1 MTLRLFIGNRA
12 YSSWSLRGWLAA
24 KQSGLPFE
32 EIFLPLYEAD
42 WEETRRR
49 AELAPSG
56 GKVPILWDGAVAS
69 WNALGIIDH
78 LDRLSGG
85 TRFWPADSAARAFAV
100 SVAAE
105 MQASF
110 QALRGFCPMN
120 TRRQYPGFALAA
132 DARADVRRVEALWE
146 EGLARFGG
154 PWLAGPD
161 WGAAD
166 IMFTPVA
173 SRFTTYDVALFPVAE
188 GLRQRLMAHPFMA
201 EWCAAAETEGHV
213 LERYEY

>member
-1 MTLRLFIGNRA
+1 MTLRLVIGNRA

-24 KQSGLPFE
+24 KQSGLVFE
-32 EIFLPLYEAD
+32 TLFWPLYEAD
-42 WEETRRR
+42 WEEKRRR
-49 AELAPSG
+49 PELAPSG
-56 GKVPILWDGAVAS
+56 GKVPVLWDGAVAS

-85 TRFWPADSAARAFAV
+85 SRFWPADLSARAFAM

-105 MQASF
+105 MQAGF

-120 TRRQYPGFALAA
+120 TRAHHPGFAVSPDAA
-132 DARADVRRVEALWE
+132 ADVRRVEALFE

-173 SRFTTYDVALFPVAE
+173 SRFTTYAVALSPAAE

-201 EWCAAAETEGHV
+201 EWMAAAATEGHV
-213 LERYEY
+213 LARFEF

>member
-1 MTLRLFIGNRA
+1 MLRLVIGNRA

-32 EIFLPLYEAD
+32 ELFLPLYEAD
-42 WEETRRR
+42 WDAHRTRP
-49 AELAPSG
+49 ELAPSG
-56 GKVPILWDGAVAS
+56 GRVPILWDGATAS

-78 LDRLSGG
+78 LDQLSGRA
-85 TRFWPADSAARAFAV
+85 RFWPADSAARAFAV
-100 SVAAE
+100 SIAAE
-105 MQASF
+105 MQSSF

-120 TRRQYPGFALAA
+120 TRRHYPGFALSGEAL
-132 DARADVRRVEALWE
+132 ADVRRVEALWE

-173 SRFTTYDVALFPVAE
+173 SRFTTYDVALSAPAE
-188 GLRQRLMAHPFMA
+188 ALRQRLMAHPFMA
-201 EWCAAAETEGHV
+201 EWVAAAATEGHE
-213 LERYEY
+213 LPRYEF

>member
-24 KQSGLPFE
+24 RQSGLPFA

-42 WEETRRR
+42 WEETKRR

-56 GKVPILWDGAVAS
+56 GRVPILWDGAVAS
-69 WNALGIIDH
+69 WNALGIVDH

-85 TRFWPADSAARAFAV
+85 TRFWPAEPAARAFAV
-100 SVAAE
+100 SIAAE
-105 MQASF
+105 MQAGF

-120 TRRQYPGFALAA
+120 TRRHHPGFALSPDAA
-132 DARADVRRVEALWE
+132 ADVRRVEALWE

-154 PWLAGPD
+154 PWLTGPQ

-173 SRFTTYDVALFPVAE
+173 SRFTTYDVALSPAAE

-201 EWCAAAETEGHV
+201 DWCAAAETEGHV
-213 LERYEY
+213 LERYEL

>member
-1 MTLRLFIGNRA
+1 MLRLVIGNRA

-24 KQSGLPFE
+24 RHSGLPFE
-32 EIFLPLYEAD
+32 ELFLPLYEAD
-42 WEETRRR
+42 WEQTRARP
-49 AELAPSG
+49 ELAPSDG
-56 GKVPILWDGAVAS
+56 RVPILWEGSTAS

-85 TRFWPADSAARAFAV
+85 TRFWPADGAARAFAA
-100 SVAAE
+100 SIAAE
-105 MQASF
+105 MQSSF

-120 TRRQYPGFALAA
+120 TRRRYPGFSLSAEAL
-132 DARADVRRVEALWE
+132 ADVRRVEALWE
-146 EGLARFGG
+146 QGLSRFGG

-173 SRFTTYDVALFPVAE
+173 SRFTTYDVALSPAAE
-188 GLRQRLMAHPFMA
+188 GLCQRLMAHPFMA
-201 EWCAAAETEGHV
+201 EWCAAAATEGH
-213 LERYEY
+213 LLARYEF